1 MFYKTPLHISIE
13 KGYFEI
19 FKTLLDKKEIDVN
32 ITAIL
37 KLIFIKFNI
46 EYILM
51 KFKIQIFFKIS
62 KIKYHLLCLFFY
74 I

>member
-13 KGYFEI
+13 KGYFEV

-32 ITAIL
+32 ITSIL

-51 KFKIQIFFKIS
+51 KLKKQIFLKFQK
-62 KIKYHLLCLFFY
+62 
-74 I
+74 